1 MNELSHIDENGTAA
15 MVDVTSKSV
24 SIRTA
29 KAQAF
34 VRFPQ
39 DVFDALQKSHFGTA
53 KGSVFEVAKIAGIQA
68 AKKCADWIPMC
79 HPLMISKIAVEI
91 NGEINPIEILT
102 EVKCEGKTGV
112 EMEALTA
119 ASAAALTVYDMC
131 KALSHQIE
139 IQKITLLSKTGG
151 KNNF

>member
-1 MNELSHIDENGTAA
+1 MNQLSHIDEKGTAA
-15 MVDVTSKSV
+15 MVDVTEKVS

-29 KAQAF
+29 KACAKVQ
-34 VRFPQ
+34 FPQ
-39 DVFDALQKSHFGTA
+39 DVFEALQQSHFGTA

-79 HPLMISKIAVEI
+79 HPLMISKISVEI
-91 NGEINPIEILT
+91 NGHTNPIEIIT

-131 KALSHQIE
+131 KALSHQIV
-139 IQKITLLSKTGG
+139 IQNVTLLSKSGG
-151 KNNF
+151 KNDF